1 MSELIRVTGKTVEDA
16 ITSATIRLGVASD
29 HIVYTVIEHESKG
42 FLGIGQ
48 KDAVIEVRIK
58 TEADYE
64 AERLKNKVEKEAAA
78 EKAKEGAAD
87 SGSFLEQRAVP
98 KVEKPVSDNAVSEKP
113 ASGTAADTESAPQ
126 AEAAASGASG
136 LPEEEEQSTAD
147 GEKAR
152 PSSGRREREIVPL
165 ENPQEAID
173 KAEHFLRDV
182 YSAMGMDVELV
193 SNYDGEVLNVQMNG
207 DDMGILIG
215 KRGQTLDS
223 LQYLVSLVVNKG
235 SSTYVRVKLDTE
247 NYRERRKATLEN
259 LAKNISVKVK
269 KSRQSVYL
277 EPMNPYERRIIHS
290 ALQGDPFVTT
300 YSEGEEPNRK
310 VVVALKKD
318 ADLDALDRKYG
329 ERRSRGGYRNS
340 RGKGGRGDRRSSR
353 RQNRESGNEMAE
365 YIEPVQIPDAPAENS
380 GETFTEE

>member
-1 MSELIRVTGKTVEDA
+1 MSETIRVSGKTLEDA
-16 ITSATIRLGVASD
+16 ITNATIRLGVTSD
-29 HIVYTVIEHESKG
+29 NIVYTIIEHESKG
-42 FLGIGQ
+42 FLGIGA
-48 KDAVIEVRIK
+48 KDAVIEVRAK
-58 TEADYE
+58 DEADYE
-64 AERLKNKVEKEAAA
+64 AERLKIKAEEDAARAAQEAARKAEEEKEAALRD
-78 EKAKEGAAD
+78 E
-87 SGSFLEQRAVP
+87 V
-98 KVEKPVSDNAVSEKP
+98 KVEQPVPETSEQEEEPAVEETVEETV
-113 ASGTAADTESAPQ
+113 AETEETY
-126 AEAAASGASG
+126 EAAPG
-136 LPEEEEQSTAD
+136 
-147 GEKAR
+147 K
-152 PSSGRREREIVPL
+152 REREIKPL
-165 ENPQEAID
+165 EDPSEAIAR
-173 KAEHFLRDV
+173 AEGFLRDV
-182 YSAMGMDVELV
+182 YQAMDMDVDLV
-193 SNYDGEVLNVQMNG
+193 SSYDGEVLNVQMNG

-259 LAKNISVKVK
+259 LAKNIAVKVK

-318 ADLDALDRKYG
+318 ADLEALDRKYG

-340 RGKGGRGDRRSSR
+340 RGKGGRGDRRGSR